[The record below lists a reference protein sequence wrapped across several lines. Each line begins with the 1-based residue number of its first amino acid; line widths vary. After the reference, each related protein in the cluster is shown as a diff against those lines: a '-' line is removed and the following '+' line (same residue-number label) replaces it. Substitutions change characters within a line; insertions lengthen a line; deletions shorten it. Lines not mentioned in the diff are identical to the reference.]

1 MLVLRRLGL
10 FPAVAIHTLF
20 ILMGQVS
27 DFYLSR
33 GWWCFRLINLINY
46 FFIPAAIT
54 IHFTKS
60 NLTSSPTQVKP
71 SLSLRDFVSCC
82 LRGSSLQ
89 ILILLVVVLPA
100 LWARGVDAH
109 SLRSCAGAYTD
120 FSGSG
125 VVWSTSSSQNKLHLV
140 GAQLAAVYGVV
151 VFFSLDQLTN
161 TFDGLLDGS
170 QNL

>member
-1 MLVLRRLGL
+1 MLALRRLGL

-27 DFYLSR
+27 DFYLCR
-33 GWWCFRLINLINY
+33 GWWCFRLRNFINY
-46 FFIPAAIT
+46 FYIPAAIT

-71 SLSLRDFVSCC
+71 SLSLRDYVRYC
-82 LRGSSLQ
+82 LRDSSLQ
-89 ILILLVVVLPA
+89 ILILLVVLLPA
-100 LWARGVDAH
+100 LWMRGTDAH

-125 VVWSTSSSQNKLHLV
+125 VVWSSSSPQNELHLV
-140 GAQLAAVYGVV
+140 GDQLATASAGVR
-151 VFFSLDQLTN
+151 VFCLVQLTN
-161 TFDGLLDGS
+161 TIDGLPDGS
-170 QNL
+170 LII